1 MDADYLRSIPGWSL
15 RLGVLAVLALSCAQ
29 LHDPIR
35 DRLAG
40 LVGAPSEAPIV
51 LAQYSPCP
59 NGKCD

>member
-29 LHDPIR
+29 LHD
-35 DRLAG
+35 RLAG